1 MRCLLEY
8 WRSHVDGVGDRQP
21 RDAVAADPAIAGPAG
36 RGRKGRI
43 GKPRDAMRPHAPRDV
58 EHPGQRCLLVGMG
71 RRLAAARQQ
80 MPAGPLGG
88 HEQGR
93 LRVDPRGGAGDL
105 DSATDL
111 GRVGEVGHTARA
123 HAAGVGERRGELA
136 RRAGSRTA
144 LRCGGGGGPE
154 LCNLARGRAAARGHE
169 QRQTRKHEG
178 GQAAEQPPSP
188 IPLRS
193 HRHRAPWSAV
203 ELDLVRTGCEKTAKV
218 SVATATVDDTVV
230 VHAVPDRSGPLVLV
244 VEDEPEIAALMRDFL
259 EADGFRVLHAAD
271 AEAGGRGAPVSAG
284 LRAAGRDAP
293 WRIGLRPLPRDPR
306 RLGGPGPVSERP
318 RRRR

>member
-1 MRCLLEY
+1 MAKTPPPTTEGTAGQSEVARVRCLLEY

-71 RRLAAARQQ
+71 RRLGAARQQ
-80 MPAGPLGG
+80 VPAGPLGG

-111 GRVGEVGHTARA
+111 GRVGEVGHPVRA

-136 RRAGSRTA
+136 RRARSRTA
-144 LRCGGGGGPE
+144 LRCGGGG
-154 LCNLARGRAAARGHE
+154 ATRAAQPGSSGAPPHADTSSDRPASTSVD
-169 QRQTRKHEG
+169 R
-178 GQAAEQPPSP
+178 PPSSRRRP
-188 IPLRS
+188 SRFDRIVIVLHGLRS
-193 HRHRAPWSAV
+193 SS
-203 ELDLVRTGCEKTAKV
+203 TSCE
-218 SVATATVDDTVV
+218 
-230 VHAVPDRSGPLVLV
+230 
-244 VEDEPEIAALMRDFL
+244 
-259 EADGFRVLHAAD
+259 
-271 AEAGGRGAPVSAG
+271 RGAKRRRKSA
-284 LRAAGRDAP
+284 
-293 WRIGLRPLPRDPR
+293 
-306 RLGGPGPVSERP
+306 S
-318 RRRR
+318 RRRRWTTLCSCMPSRIDPARSCSSSRTSPRSPP